1 MVRSRMR
8 WLSTAAVGLLCLS
21 TALVGV
27 SASAQAA
34 TKAKKKVF
42 HVAYL
47 SYAVAN
53 SYDAPMLAAAQAVA
67 SADGVKVTVF
77 DANNSP
83 ATQVTQ
89 LQDIISAGGYQGVLL
104 QPIYGPAEIKYVKQ
118 VIAHRIKV
126 VNIDQ
131 ILGTKYTTDQIQ
143 VKGLAGNV
151 VFFPSKIGTQL
162 ATLVIKACGSTNPCK
177 IGLVHNFKGYEPDVA
192 ISAALTAHLAH
203 HPNIQIV
210 DQVDGLYQ
218 VGASTTQVQDM
229 LQANPGLN
237 FIVGSDQNCEG
248 AQIALGANSTT
259 KLICYGASAASVGG
273 LKSGLWY
280 ADVAQ
285 MPATEGQLGMEMLV
299 RAMRTGRP
307 QGSKNPVAGLPNG
320 GVITKANLKTF
331 TPEWPG

>member
-1 MVRSRMR
+1 MMRSRLR
-8 WLSTAAVGLLCLS
+8 WLSTAAVGALCLS
-21 TALVGV
+21 TMLVGTGV
-27 SASAQAA
+27 SAQAA
-34 TKAKKKVF
+34 KKKVY

-53 SYDAPMLAAAQAVA
+53 SYDAPMLAAAKAVA
-67 SADGVKVTVF
+67 AADGVQVTVF
-77 DANNSP
+77 DANNTP
-83 ATQVTQ
+83 ATQVAQ
-89 LQDIISAGGYQGVLL
+89 LQDIISSGSYQGVLL

-118 VIAHRIKV
+118 VIAHKIKV

-143 VKGLAGNV
+143 VKGLSGNV

-162 ATLVIKACGSTNPCK
+162 ATLVVKACGSTNPCK
-177 IGLVHNFKGYEPDVA
+177 VGLVHNFKGYEPDVA
-192 ISAALTAHLAH
+192 ISDAFSAHLASH
-203 HPNIQIV
+203 SNIQIV

-218 VGASTTQVQDM
+218 VGASTTQVQNM

-237 FIVGSDQNCEG
+237 VIVGSDQNCEG
-248 AQIALGANSTT
+248 AQIALGSNPTA
-259 KLICYGASAASVGG
+259 KLVCYGASAASVAG

-285 MPATEGQLGMEMLV
+285 MPATEGQIGMEMLI
-299 RAMRTGRP
+299 RAMRTGKP
-307 QGSKNPVAGLPNG
+307 QGSKNPVAGLANG
-320 GVITKANLKTF
+320 GVITKANLKNF